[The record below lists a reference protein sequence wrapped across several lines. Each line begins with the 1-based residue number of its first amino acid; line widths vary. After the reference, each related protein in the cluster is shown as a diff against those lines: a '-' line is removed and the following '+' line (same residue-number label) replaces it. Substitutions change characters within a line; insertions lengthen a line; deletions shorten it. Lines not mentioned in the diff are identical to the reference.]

1 MYAVFQ
7 RIPLVHLAATGWRYA
22 GKSRPYMLVYST
34 LFVLAQSVSLLEPWV
49 IGRLLN
55 VVQLDI
61 NQVDMHKLLS
71 EFGFYLGVLFAIEVV
86 FWMLHGPGRVLER
99 IVAYRT
105 KAAYKTH
112 MFSLVSSLPLKW
124 HRQHHSGES
133 IDKINRATSSLGQ
146 FLDDSFEVNYM
157 LFRLVGSQVV
167 LFCFMP
173 FAGWVSLIATLL
185 SFGVVF
191 LFDRYLFSR
200 YGTLNKNDNHVAS
213 ALHDYVT
220 NIETV
225 ITLRLESRTLDE
237 VVNRIFKIM
246 PLFKKNVS
254 VHEVKWFF
262 TTILIVSMTVI
273 VLWYYVASTLTAGHK
288 VLGGTFFTLWE
299 YLRRIGQSF
308 YDFSAL
314 YGDLV
319 KQSAD
324 VRSADSIAEAAD
336 ELSRP
341 AHSSTLPDSWRQI
354 VVRDL
359 NFRYEDEEHRTH
371 HLDNAWIKLERGKA
385 IAVVGES
392 GSGKS
397 TLLRLLRGLHHADSV
412 KVYCDGV
419 ELPHGLADLADRTT
433 LLPQDPQ
440 IFADTIRNNVSFGL
454 EAGDEELKQVIEL
467 ARFEKVLARLP
478 RGLDTDIAEK
488 GVNLSGGEKQ
498 RLALAR
504 GIFFARDCQVI
515 LLDEP
520 TSSVDTYNE
529 RVIYTNLLTHFRS
542 QCLVSSIHKLH
553 LLDLFDEIYVF
564 DDGCVVENG
573 TFQSLLARGGKLAE
587 MWRNYQSGVESDANP
602 VEESSSPLRHLTV
615 ITVTGGDRS

>member
-1 MYAVFQ
+1 MHALLKKTLIKVPIF
-7 RIPLVHLAATGWRYA
+7 HLAATGWRHA
-22 GKSRPYMLVYST
+22 GKSRPLMLLYST
-34 LFVLAQSVSLLEPWV
+34 MFILAQTVALLEPWV

-61 NQVDMHKLLS
+61 KQVDVNKLLA

-86 FWMLHGPGRVLER
+86 FWLLHGPGRVIER
-99 IVAYRT
+99 IVAFRT
-105 KAAYKTH
+105 KADYKTH
-112 MFSLVSSLPLKW
+112 MFGLVSALPLKW

-133 IDKINRATSSLGQ
+133 IDKINRATNSLGQ

-157 LFRLVGSQVV
+157 FFRLVGSQIM
-167 LFCFMP
+167 LFCFLP
-173 FAGWVSLIATLL
+173 FAGWVSLITTLV
-185 SFGVVF
+185 SFAVVL
-191 LFDRYLFSR
+191 LFDRYLFSQ
-200 YGTLNKNDNHVAS
+200 YGVLNKNDNHVAS

-225 ITLRLESRTLDE
+225 ITLRLENRTMNE
-237 VVNRIFKIM
+237 VVTR
-246 PLFKKNVS
+246 LFKLMSLFKRNVS
-254 VHEVKWFF
+254 VHEVKWFI

-273 VLWYYVASTLTAGHK
+273 VLWYYVASTLAGGHK
-288 VLGGTFFTLWE
+288 ILGGTFFTLWE

-314 YGDLV
+314 YGTLV

-324 VRSADSIAEAAD
+324 VRSADTICDAAAELCA
-336 ELSRP
+336 P
-341 AHSSTLPDSWRQI
+341 AHTSRLGDDWRRI
-354 VVRDL
+354 EVRDL
-359 NFRYEDEEHRTH
+359 NFRYEDEERRTH
-371 HLDNAWIKLERGKA
+371 HLDGAWIDLTKGKA

-412 KVYCDGV
+412 KVSCDGK
-419 ELPHGLADLADRTT
+419 ELSDGLADLAETTT

-440 IFADTIRNNVSFGL
+440 IFADTIRTNVSFGL
-454 EAGDEELKQVIEL
+454 EVSDDEIRQAVEL
-467 ARFEKVLARLP
+467 ARFDTVLARLP
-478 RGLDTDIAEK
+478 SGLDTDIAEK

-504 GIFFARDCQVI
+504 GIFFAKDCNLV

-529 RVIYTNLLTHFRS
+529 RLIYNNLLQFFRS
-542 QCLVSSIHKLH
+542 KCLVSSIHKLH
-553 LLDLFDEIYVF
+553 LLDLFDEVYVF
-564 DDGCVVENG
+564 DDGCVVEHG
-573 TFQSLLARGGKLAE
+573 TFQELLQRNGKLAAL
-587 MWRNYQSGVESDANP
+587 WRNYQSGVSAEAPQVVPMQNST
-602 VEESSSPLRHLTV
+602 TV
-615 ITVTGGDRS
+615 SIFE

>member
-1 MYAVFQ
+1 
-7 RIPLVHLAATGWRYA
+7 
-22 GKSRPYMLVYST
+22 MLLYSL
-34 LFVLAQSVSLLEPWV
+34 LFIGAQAVSLLEPWV
-49 IGRLLN
+49 VGQLLN
-55 VVQLDI
+55 VVQMDI
-61 NQVDMHKLLS
+61 NKVSVNKMLAELGLYLS
-71 EFGFYLGVLFAIEVV
+71 ILFVIEVV
-86 FWMLHGPGRVLER
+86 FWLLHGPGRVIER
-99 IVAYRT
+99 IVAYNT

-133 IDKINRATSSLGQ
+133 IDKINRATESLGE
-146 FLDDSFEVNYM
+146 FLDQSFEVNYM
-157 LFRLVGSQVV
+157 LFRLIGSQIM

-173 FAGWVSLIATLL
+173 FAGWVSVITTAVA
-185 SFGVVF
+185 FGVVYI
-191 LFDRYLFSR
+191 FDRYLFGQ
-200 YGTLNKNDNHVAS
+200 YGVLNKNDNHVAS

-225 ITLRLESRTLDE
+225 ITLRLERRTLNE
-237 VVNRIFKIM
+237 VVLRIFKIM
-246 PLFKKNVS
+246 SLFKKNVS
-254 VHEVKWFF
+254 VHEVKWFI
-262 TTILIVSMTVI
+262 TTILIISMTVI
-273 VLWYYVASTLTAGHK
+273 VLWYYVASTLAAGHN
-288 VLGGTFFTLWE
+288 VLGGTFFTMWE

-314 YGDLV
+314 YGELV
-319 KQSAD
+319 KRSAN
-324 VRSADSIAEAAD
+324 VCSADSIAEAAA

-341 AHSSTLPDSWRQI
+341 VHASTLPRDWKLMAVS
-354 VVRDL
+354 DL
-359 NFRYEDEEHRTH
+359 NFRYEDEEHRAH
-371 HLDNAWIKLERGKA
+371 HLDNAWINLERGKA

-397 TLLRLLRGLHHADSV
+397 TLLRLLRGLHNADSV
-412 KVYCDGV
+412 QVLCDGK
-419 ELPHGLADLADRTT
+419 ELPHGLSDLAERTT

-440 IFADTIRNNVSFGL
+440 IFADTIRHNVSFGL
-454 EAGDEELKQVIEL
+454 EAGEEKITQAIEL

-504 GIFFARDCQVI
+504 GIFFARDCELI

-529 RVIYTNLLTHFRS
+529 RIIYNNLLNCFRS

-553 LLDLFDEIYVF
+553 LLNLFDEIYVF

-573 TFQSLLARGGKLAE
+573 TFQELLARNGQLAG
-587 MWRNYQSGVESDANP
+587 MWHNYQSGAGACA
-602 VEESSSPLRHLTV
+602 SSMTTLP
-615 ITVTGGDRS
+615 

>member
-1 MYAVFQ
+1 MYALLKKTLLKVPIF
-7 RIPLVHLAATGWRYA
+7 HLAATGWRYA
-22 GKSRPYMLVYST
+22 GKSRSLMLVYST
-34 LFVLAQSVSLLEPWV
+34 MFILAQAVALLEPWV

-61 NQVDMHKLLS
+61 NQVDVNKLLA
-71 EFGFYLGVLFAIEVV
+71 EFGFYLGGLFAIEVV
-86 FWMLHGPGRVLER
+86 FWLLHGPGRVIER
-99 IVAYRT
+99 IVAFRT
-105 KAAYKTH
+105 KAAYKSH
-112 MFSLVSSLPLKW
+112 MFGLVSALPLKW

-133 IDKINRATSSLGQ
+133 IDKINRATNSLGQ

-157 LFRLVGSQVV
+157 FFRLVGSQIM
-167 LFCFMP
+167 LFCFLP
-173 FAGWVSLIATLL
+173 FAGWVSLATTLV
-185 SFGVVF
+185 SFAVVL
-191 LFDRYLFSR
+191 LFDRYLFSQ
-200 YGTLNKNDNHVAS
+200 YGALNKNDNHVAS

-225 ITLRLESRTLDE
+225 ITLRLEDRTMNE
-237 VVNRIFKIM
+237 VVSRLFKLIS
-246 PLFKKNVS
+246 LFKKNVS
-254 VHEVKWFF
+254 VHEVKWFI

-273 VLWYYVASTLTAGHK
+273 VLWYYVATSLAGGHK
-288 VLGGTFFTLWE
+288 ILGGTFFTLWE

-314 YGDLV
+314 YGTLV

-324 VRSADSIAEAAD
+324 VRSADTICDAAAV
-336 ELSRP
+336 LCTP
-341 AHSSTLPDSWRQI
+341 AHASRLRADWQCI
-354 VVRDL
+354 AVQDL
-359 NFRYEDEEHRTH
+359 YFRYEDDEKRTH
-371 HLDNAWIKLERGKA
+371 HLDGAWINLSKGKS

-412 KVYCDGV
+412 KVLCDGK
-419 ELPHGLADLADRTT
+419 ELVDGLADLSETTT

-454 EAGDEELKQVIEL
+454 EIDDAEIGQAIEL
-467 ARFEKVLARLP
+467 ARFDTVLGRLP
-478 RGLDTDIAEK
+478 NGPDTDIAEK

-504 GIFFARDCQVI
+504 GIFFAKDCDLV

-529 RVIYTNLLTHFRS
+529 RLIYNNLLQYFRS
-542 QCLVSSIHKLH
+542 KCLVSSIHKLH

-564 DDGCVVENG
+564 DDGCVVEHG
-573 TFQSLLARGGKLAE
+573 TFQELLQSNGKLAE
-587 MWRNYQSGVESDANP
+587 LWRNYQSGASVEPSKLVP
-602 VEESSSPLRHLTV
+602 VQNGTAAAVFE
-615 ITVTGGDRS
+615 